1 MYKTL
6 LNPFEKFSEKQ
17 LLIFGILFLFMGS
30 YIGFFSNA
38 YFDSILHIS
47 FVENAT
53 YFNSI
58 AQNLIIIILL
68 TLVLFALGK
77 YLNPKTRLI
86 DLLNVSLIARIP
98 FYFSTLI
105 NFNNSTLKLTDKI
118 MNNLDA
124 IQNIK
129 FSTSEY
135 LFLIITSV
143 FGILCL
149 LLFAILLWNGFKTAT
164 NAKTTKETVLL
175 IITLL
180 IANFMS
186 SYLINFITIN

>member
-17 LLIFGILFLFMGS
+17 LLIFGILFLFIGS
-30 YIGFFSNA
+30 YIGFLVNA

-47 FVENAT
+47 FVENT
-53 YFNSI
+53 SYINSI
-58 AQNLIIIILL
+58 AQNLIIIVLL
-68 TLVLFALGK
+68 TIILFALGK
-77 YLNPKTRLI
+77 YLNPKTRWI
-86 DLLNVSLIARIP
+86 DLFNVSLIARIP

-105 NFNNSTLKLTDKI
+105 NYNNSTLKLTDKI

-124 IQNIK
+124 IQNIR

-149 LLFAILLWNGFKTAT
+149 LLFAVLLWNGFKTAT
-164 NAKTTKETVLL
+164 NAKTTKEIILL

-180 IANFMS
+180 IANFIS